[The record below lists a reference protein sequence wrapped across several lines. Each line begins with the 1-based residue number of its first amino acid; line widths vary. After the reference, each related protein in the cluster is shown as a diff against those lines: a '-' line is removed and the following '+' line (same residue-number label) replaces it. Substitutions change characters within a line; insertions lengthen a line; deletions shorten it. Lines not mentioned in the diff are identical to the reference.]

1 MKPKPSK
8 PRPNED
14 EGCNVAAHT
23 KAPPPAH
30 PTLAGGQDED
40 RVMDEQPTTFGGK
53 PIIEM
58 TREELLAVIEYLS
71 AAIDTIRAELEDEI
85 SRMLAQPAEAGEE
98 A

>member
-1 MKPKPSK
+1 
-8 PRPNED
+8 
-14 EGCNVAAHT
+14 
-23 KAPPPAH
+23 
-30 PTLAGGQDED
+30 
-40 RVMDEQPTTFGGK
+40 MDEQPTTFGGK